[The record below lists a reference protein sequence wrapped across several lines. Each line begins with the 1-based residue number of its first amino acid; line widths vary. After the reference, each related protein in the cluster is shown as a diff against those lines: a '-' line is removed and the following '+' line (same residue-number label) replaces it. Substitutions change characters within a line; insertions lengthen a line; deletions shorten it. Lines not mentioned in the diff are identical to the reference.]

1 MVENNSYV
9 MPTYGKRDLE
19 FIKGEGCYLF
29 SKDKE
34 KYLDFGSGI
43 AVNSLGHC
51 HPELVKVLQNQ
62 SQLLWHTSNLYYNQ
76 DQEDYARM
84 LCENSFADKIFFTN
98 SGAEA
103 IECGIKIIRNYFSS
117 NKNPQRKNI
126 ITFEGAFHGRT
137 LGALSAQKNEKYSRG
152 FEPLLSGFIQAP
164 FNDLDSLTK
173 LIDHET
179 AAILVEP
186 IQGEG
191 GIRPANLDF
200 LKSLQ
205 KICFDNKIL
214 LFLDEVQSGFG
225 RSGKLFAHEWAN
237 IKPDLMAVA
246 KGIGSGFPMGA
257 CFSNNDACKG
267 MIKGSHGSTYG
278 GNPLSIA
285 VGKEVLK
292 IINTDNF
299 LSNVDKVARYFW
311 HKLNKLKEIYEE
323 IVEVRGA
330 GLLLGI
336 KTKSENIKISTAL
349 INNKLLN
356 VPASDNVIRF
366 SPPLI
371 ISFVEVDEAINII
384 DKTLKE
390 LDD

>member
-257 CFSNNDACKG
+257 CLSNNEACKG

>member
-164 FNDLDSLTK
+164 FNDFDSLTK

-179 AAILVEP
+179 AAILV
-186 IQGEG
+186 
-191 GIRPANLDF
+191 
-200 LKSLQ
+200 
-205 KICFDNKIL
+205 
-214 LFLDEVQSGFG
+214 
-225 RSGKLFAHEWAN
+225 
-237 IKPDLMAVA
+237 
-246 KGIGSGFPMGA
+246 
-257 CFSNNDACKG
+257 
-267 MIKGSHGSTYG
+267 
-278 GNPLSIA
+278 
-285 VGKEVLK
+285 
-292 IINTDNF
+292 
-299 LSNVDKVARYFW
+299 
-311 HKLNKLKEIYEE
+311 
-323 IVEVRGA
+323 
-330 GLLLGI
+330 
-336 KTKSENIKISTAL
+336 
-349 INNKLLN
+349 
-356 VPASDNVIRF
+356 
-366 SPPLI
+366 
-371 ISFVEVDEAINII
+371 
-384 DKTLKE
+384 
-390 LDD
+390 

>member
-117 NKNPQRKNI
+117 NKNLQRKNI

-191 GIRPANLDF
+191 GIRPVNLDF

-257 CFSNNDACKG
+257 CLSNNEACKG

-371 ISFVEVDEAINII
+371 ISFLEVDEAINII

>member
-117 NKNPQRKNI
+117 NKNLQRKNI

-191 GIRPANLDF
+191 GIRPVNLDF

-257 CFSNNDACKG
+257 CFSNNEACKG

>member
-117 NKNPQRKNI
+117 NKNLQRKNI

-257 CFSNNDACKG
+257 CLSNNEACKG

-371 ISFVEVDEAINII
+371 ISFLEVDEAINII

>member
-1 MVENNSYV
+1 M
-9 MPTYGKRDLE
+9 
-19 FIKGEGCYLF
+19 
-29 SKDKE
+29 
-34 KYLDFGSGI
+34 
-43 AVNSLGHC
+43 
-51 HPELVKVLQNQ
+51 QNQ

-117 NKNPQRKNI
+117 NKNLQRKNI

-191 GIRPANLDF
+191 GIRPVNLDF
-200 LKSLQ
+200 LKSLK

-257 CFSNNDACKG
+257 CLSNNEACKG

-278 GNPLSIA
+278 GNQLSIA

>member
-191 GIRPANLDF
+191 GIRPVNLDF

>member
-191 GIRPANLDF
+191 GIRPVNLDF

-257 CFSNNDACKG
+257 CFSNNEACKG

>member
-164 FNDLDSLTK
+164 FNDFDSLTK

-191 GIRPANLDF
+191 GIRPVNLDF

-257 CFSNNDACKG
+257 CLSNNEACKG

-278 GNPLSIA
+278 GNPLSVA

>member
-164 FNDLDSLTK
+164 FNDFDSLTK

-191 GIRPANLDF
+191 GIRPVNLDF

-257 CFSNNDACKG
+257 CLSNNEACKG

-278 GNPLSIA
+278 GNPLSVA

-311 HKLNKLKEIYEE
+311 HQLNKLMEIYEE